1 MGLLSFLESTAGQ
14 GVLYFSQTI
23 LFAMMLY
30 ILSAEFIRTRD
41 KALIYKLTAACS
53 ITTISGGTGLIY
65 FLDSFY
71 NVKVTQKFFPII
83 FNGLFAFIV
92 LSLARAF
99 IYDFV
104 SNRIRFQKYIN
115 AGMIFSGLIYI
126 TMQIYWLIIFMPGM
140 YFWKSGLQIIFS
152 SFFIFVML
160 FSIYHLVLF
169 RKNYKFRLVTAF
181 SSIAVVHV
189 INIYGSLTDYIP
201 PALSIIKAAA
211 PMLVPVMFTSV
222 VFKELIGRVVLMV
235 EQLRITFERQ
245 RELVFELINIGAELS
260 SMSDNLVKT
269 ALDGWA
275 KLSFVVETI
284 REQINDSDGLSDIT
298 RKSSERLKMINF
310 KSIEDSIYKLIDAAA
325 ASENSGNN
333 YNASRSL
340 FNDTL
345 SEMQKASRLISD
357 ASADADKLKELLP
370 AVSSALDNIDD
381 ISDRTNILSLNA
393 SIEAARAG
401 AQGRGFAVVAEEIG
415 RLAESSLTG
424 SKEVRRDIS
433 EIINLFREYEVK
445 AGGAVAEMNRL
456 VEAMGNSGFMENGAK
471 GIEIDPAVTE
481 GIKTGIEIYNS
492 VVSDIIMKVDKVE
505 VITGKGR
512 AHAEEMKSKISEHIT
527 NIESI
532 AGISD
537 MINDLV
543 AKLNNKINVIIE
555 QTGELE
561 KLTS

>member
-1 MGLLSFLESTAGQ
+1 MGLISFLESTEGQ

-41 KALIYKLTAACS
+41 KSLIYKLTAACS
-53 ITTISGGTGLIY
+53 ITTISGGTALIY
-65 FLDSFY
+65 FLDSLY
-71 NVKVTQKFFPII
+71 NVKVTQKFFPLI

-99 IYDFV
+99 IYEFV
-104 SNRIRFQKYIN
+104 SNRVKFQKYIN
-115 AGMIFSGLIYI
+115 AGMIFSGIIYVA
-126 TMQIYWLIIFMPGM
+126 MQIYWLIIFMPGM
-140 YFWKSGLQIIFS
+140 HFWKSGLQIIFS
-152 SFFIFVML
+152 AFFIFVML

-169 RKNYKFRLVTAF
+169 RKSYKFRLVTAF

-189 INIYGSLTDYIP
+189 INIYGSLADYIP
-201 PALSIIKAAA
+201 PSLSIIKAAA

-235 EQLRITFERQ
+235 EHLRITFERQ

-298 RKSSERLKMINF
+298 RKSSERLKTINF

-325 ASENSGNN
+325 VSEKSGSSN
-333 YNASRSL
+333 NASKSL

-345 SEMQKASRLISD
+345 SEMQKTSRLISE

-456 VEAMGNSGFMENGAK
+456 VEAMGNTGFMESGVM

-492 VVSDIIMKVDKVE
+492 VVSEIIIKVDKVE

-512 AHAEEMKSKISEHIT
+512 VHAEEMKNKISEHIT